1 MQPLTVNFKPSRVL
15 ASTLI
20 LAGLFA
26 ISMVVIVPL
35 TILVK
40 VGLILG
46 VIVSVLLA
54 VRRYAYLQ
62 HENAVLSLHVNS
74 LNILHVGFKNDK
86 VVECKVLPTTT
97 VTAYLLI
104 IQLKAAPNSDGEKDA
119 LWRTIS
125 QKLRIC
131 HLLSFFKAQSIV
143 ILPDSIAGDHPSDT
157 MRQLRVWL
165 RMASQ
170 HDANRLKQKA
180 NEY

>member
-26 ISMVVIVPL
+26 ISMVVIVPII
-35 TILVK
+35 ILVK

-62 HENAVLSLHVNS
+62 HKNAVLSLHVNS
-74 LNILHVGFKNDK
+74 LNVLK
-86 VVECKVLPTTT
+86 VDFRNNKKAEYTVLPNTT

-104 IQLKAAPNSDGEKDA
+104 IQLKIVENREGERGG
-119 LWRTIS
+119 LWRTMMQHSHFFNS
-125 QKLRIC
+125 Q
-131 HLLSFFKAQSIV
+131 SMV
-143 ILPDSIAGDHPSDT
+143 ILPDSIAGDHPSDA

>member
-35 TILVK
+35 SMLVK
-40 VGLILG
+40 VGLIFG
-46 VIVSVLLA
+46 VIILVLLA
-54 VRRYAYLQ
+54 VRQYAYLQ
-62 HENAVLSLHVNS
+62 HKNAVLSLHVNS
-74 LNILHVGFKNDK
+74 LNVLK
-86 VVECKVLPTTT
+86 VDFRNNKKAEYTVLPNTT

-104 IQLKAAPNSDGEKDA
+104 IQLKIVKNTEGERDS
-119 LWRTIS
+119 LWRTMMQHSHFLNS
-125 QKLRIC
+125 Q
-131 HLLSFFKAQSIV
+131 SMV
-143 ILPDSIAGDHPSDT
+143 ILPDSIAGDNPNET

-170 HDANRLKQKA
+170 HDVNRLKRKA